1 MKTSSYTT
9 ALGAVAL
16 TLSAAAAGAGG
27 IDRSSQSVGILFE
40 EGRYVELSMGGFAPE
55 VSGSLGGAASG
66 DMAGDWSS
74 VSIAYK
80 QAFGDKIDVA
90 LIFDQPI
97 GADIDYPAGTPYPYS
112 GSTATIDSNA
122 ITALM
127 RYKLPSNFSIIGG
140 MRALRTSGKVMLP
153 PVVGYR
159 MSTSTETD
167 VGYIVGVA
175 WEKPEIAARVALTYN
190 SKITHDFDATET
202 TLAPLPGLAAGTYN
216 TAFSTNVPQ
225 SVNLEFQSGIAK
237 DTLLFGSVRW
247 VDWSDFVIRPTTYVG
262 AINGLVTAGAIPA
275 GTNRNLVDYNKSTI
289 TYTLGL
295 GRKFNET
302 WSGAVIASYEPQGN
316 SPTGN
321 LGPHDGMAALGVAA
335 TWKHENVKVTGMVRY
350 VSIGDATTQQGARF
364 SGNSGWGAGVRVG
377 ISF

>member
-1 MKTSSYTT
+1 
-9 ALGAVAL
+9 
-16 TLSAAAAGAGG
+16 
-27 IDRSSQSVGILFE
+27 
-40 EGRYVELSMGGFAPE
+40 
-55 VSGSLGGAASG
+55 
-66 DMAGDWSS
+66 
-74 VSIAYK
+74 
-80 QAFGDKIDVA
+80 
-90 LIFDQPI
+90 
-97 GADIDYPAGTPYPYS
+97 
-112 GSTATIDSNA
+112 
-122 ITALM
+122 
-127 RYKLPSNFSIIGG
+127 
-140 MRALRTSGKVMLP
+140 
-153 PVVGYR
+153 